1 MNRTRPAQLLL
12 WGVVGLAAS
21 LAFHTLWERGGN
33 ALPLV
38 PWPAIVGMLV
48 LAGVLLALG
57 WPVRAWR
64 DGDRTTE
71 IDLVKAARIAML
83 AKAAALAG
91 SVLTAWYLGGALY
104 LFASAFGLRA
114 ESALGMLAAAI
125 AAAVLMAV
133 GLIVESFCSLPPD
146 DPRSPDSG
154 GDGRRDRRD
163 RRDPPEAPA

>member
-1 MNRTRPAQLLL
+1 MNRTRPGQLLL
-12 WGVVGLAAS
+12 WGALGLAVS
-21 LAFHTLWERGGN
+21 VVFHALWERNGN

-64 DGDRTTE
+64 NGDRTTQ

-91 SVLTAWYLGGALY
+91 AILTAWYLGGALY

-114 ESALGMLAAAI
+114 ETGVGMLAASVSAAI
-125 AAAVLMAV
+125 LMAV
-133 GLIVESFCSLPPD
+133 GLIVESFCSLPPH
-146 DPRSPDSG
+146 DPRAPHDANDPHHS
-154 GDGRRDRRD
+154 RRE

>member
-12 WGVVGLAAS
+12 WGLLGLVAS

-146 DPRSPDSG
+146 DPRAPEGG

>member
-1 MNRTRPAQLLL
+1 MNRTRPGQLMV
-12 WGVVGLAAS
+12 WGALGLAAS
-21 LAFHTLWERGGN
+21 IVFHTLWERSGN
-33 ALPLV
+33 ALPAV

-64 DGDRTTE
+64 DGDRTTQ

-91 SVLTAWYLGGALY
+91 AILTGWYLGGALY

-114 ESALGMLAAAI
+114 ESGVGMLAASVSAAI
-125 AAAVLMAV
+125 LMAI
-133 GLIVESFCSLPPD
+133 GLIVESFCSLPPNDPRALD
-146 DPRSPDSG
+146 DPDDGPRRRSE
-154 GDGRRDRRD
+154 RH
-163 RRDPPEAPA
+163 DPPEAPA

>member
-12 WGVVGLAAS
+12 WGVLGLVAS

-48 LAGVLLALG
+48 LAAVLLALG

-146 DPRSPDSG
+146 DPRAPEDG

>member
-1 MNRTRPAQLLL
+1 MHCR
-12 WGVVGLAAS
+12 WC
-21 LAFHTLWERGGN
+21 RG
-33 ALPLV
+33 PRC
-38 PWPAIVGMLV
+38 VGMLV
-48 LAGVLLALG
+48 LSGVLLALG

-64 DGDRTTE
+64 DGDRTTA

-91 SVLTAWYLGGALY
+91 AVLTAWYLGGALY

-114 ESALGMLAAAI
+114 EAGLGMLAAAI
-125 AAAVLMAV
+125 SAAILMAV

-146 DPRSPDSG
+146 DPRASDGP
-154 GDGRRDRRD
+154 GDGRRE

>member
-1 MNRTRPAQLLL
+1 MNRTRPTQLLL
-12 WGVVGLAAS
+12 WGIVGLVAS
-21 LAFHTLWERGGN
+21 IAFHTLWERGGN

-48 LAGVLLALG
+48 LSGVLLALG

-64 DGDRTTE
+64 DGDRTTA

-91 SVLTAWYLGGALY
+91 AVLTAWYLGGALY

-114 ESALGMLAAAI
+114 EAGLGMLAAAI
-125 AAAVLMAV
+125 SAAILMAV

-146 DPRSPDSG
+146 DPRASDGP
-154 GDGRRDRRD
+154 GDGRRE